1 MYLPQ
6 FNFIPKICSLH
17 KVFKHFSIDYH
28 EFQVSFPEFISRGK
42 FTIGSLSGGER
53 RLVELYVIL
62 KSPTQFVM
70 LDEPFTHLNPI
81 QIDKV
86 KALIVTEKKNKGL
99 LITDHMFQH
108 VVDLSDRLY
117 VLTNGQTYLTK
128 NVQDIEMMGYAR
140 L

>member
-1 MYLPQ
+1 
-6 FNFIPKICSLH
+6 
-17 KVFKHFSIDYH
+17 
-28 EFQVSFPEFISRGK
+28 
-42 FTIGSLSGGER
+42 
-53 RLVELYVIL
+53 
-62 KSPTQFVM
+62 M